1 MPAGDLSDLQ
11 LQPSRG
17 EQIERHLVVRIG
29 TSGWHYKHWVGDFY
43 PQRYPADKMFSWYAR
58 EFHTVEIN
66 NSFYRLPE
74 EKTFQ
79 RWKELAPRG
88 FTFAVKASRFITHIK
103 RLKDAQDSVDMF
115 FSRARSLGAV
125 LGPVLF
131 QLPPRWKV
139 NVERLAELVSVLP
152 REHRFV
158 IEFRDESWYTAQ
170 VYELLRRH
178 NVALCIHD
186 WREMPWPEELTA
198 DFTYIRFHGSG
209 SRYGGSYPNDD
220 LREWA
225 ERIRSWKG
233 KLCEVFVY
241 FNNDIG
247 GHAIRNARWLQAILN
262 REPLLGFPQA
272 V

>member
-1 MPAGDLSDLQ
+1 MPVASSDLQ
-11 LQPSRG
+11 RQPSRG
-17 EQIERHLVVRIG
+17 VQLGPNTLVHIG

-43 PQRYPADKMFSWYAR
+43 PQRYPPDKMFSWYAR

-79 RWKELAPRG
+79 RWKGLAPRG
-88 FTFAVKASRFITHIK
+88 FIFALKASRFITHIK
-103 RLKDAQDSVDMF
+103 RLKDAQDSLDLF
-115 FSRARSLGAV
+115 FSRAKPLGAA

-139 NVERLAELVSVLP
+139 NVERLRDFLSILP
-152 REHRFV
+152 KGRKFSL
-158 IEFRDESWYTAQ
+158 EFRDESWYTPEVFAQ
-170 VYELLRRH
+170 LRRS

-186 WREMPWPEELTA
+186 WREMPWRKQLTA

-209 SRYGGSYPNDD
+209 TRYGGNYPDGY
-220 LREWA
+220 LHEWA
-225 ERIRSWKG
+225 ERIRNWKG
-233 KLCEVFVY
+233 KLSEVFVY

-247 GHAIRNARWLQAILN
+247 GHAIRNACSLREMLN
-262 REPLLGFPQA
+262 RESLADEPHA
-272 V
+272 A